1 MFCAYCGASI
11 NDDAVFCPSCGKS
24 AKPEVTGFIPPHAE
38 NAQRPNQTVVFAQNL
53 YSGGNNVHKRNY
65 PLINFSAKA
74 FYPFLEFSM
83 WLTLVAGAITGG
95 VLVGYT
101 NGNAFEVIIGVIVGV
116 IIMFFWI
123 INLGGLTAI
132 FLKIK
137 EGIEEINR
145 KTKDV

>member
-24 AKPEVTGFIPPHAE
+24 TKPEVTGYIPPQTE
-38 NAQRPNQTVVFAQNL
+38 NVQRPNQTVVFAQNI
-53 YSGGNNVHKRNY
+53 YPSGNNVHKRNY

-83 WLTLVAGAITGG
+83 WLTLVVGAITGG
-95 VLVGYT
+95 VIASYY
-101 NGNAFEVIIGVIVGV
+101 GNAFEVIIGVIVGV

-123 INLGGLTAI
+123 INLGGLIAI
-132 FLKIK
+132 FLKVK